1 LLTGRFFAGRGKDSH
16 MASEMDIAIA
26 AAAAFKPKPSKAE
39 TKADVTDHAA
49 RSIISAEA
57 ERREA
62 KTARLRQAR
71 LEQEAAQTA
80 TQAVASATSRLNK
93 RKG

>member
-1 LLTGRFFAGRGKDSH
+1 
-16 MASEMDIAIA
+16 MASETDIALA
-26 AAAAFKPKPSKAE
+26 AAAAFGPKPSRAE

-71 LEQEAAQTA
+71 LEQEAAQAATRAA
-80 TQAVASATSRLNK
+80 TQAVASGTPRLNK